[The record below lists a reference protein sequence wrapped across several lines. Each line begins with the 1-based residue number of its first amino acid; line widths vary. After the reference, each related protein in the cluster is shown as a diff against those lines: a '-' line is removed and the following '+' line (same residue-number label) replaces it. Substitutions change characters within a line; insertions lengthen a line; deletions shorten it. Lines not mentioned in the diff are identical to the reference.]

1 MIGRIGKIGRMTW
14 DRVGCDGIHT
24 YIYIYVCTHPQRR
37 RDGEI
42 ERCKQ
47 LLT

>member
-24 YIYIYVCTHPQRR
+24 YIYIYMYTHIR
-37 RDGEI
+37 RDGEM
-42 ERCKQ
+42 ER
-47 LLT
+47 

>member
-24 YIYIYVCTHPQRR
+24 YIYIYICMHTSAETERW
-37 RDGEI
+37 RDREV
-42 ERCKQ
+42 
-47 LLT
+47 